1 MVLLNIIRL
10 IMNIFLF
17 RYKQFLVYLGKIEL
31 LAGCVFLGAIVF
43 SITLQIFFRYVLQ
56 SPLIWVIEFS
66 TGCFIWCS
74 FLCVSYA
81 LKKKRHITI
90 TTFTIYM
97 SENAKAIL
105 RGIAYL
111 IMNILLIVI
120 AFYALNIIEL
130 EGRTTT
136 ISLPITISKSW
147 LFSVP
152 ILTSSILSL
161 ITCIYLMI
169 AEIRAVILG
178 NVSGPII
185 IIPND

>member
-1 MVLLNIIRL
+1 
-10 IMNIFLF
+10 
-17 RYKQFLVYLGKIEL
+17 
-31 LAGCVFLGAIVF
+31 
-43 SITLQIFFRYVLQ
+43 
-56 SPLIWVIEFS
+56 
-66 TGCFIWCS
+66 
-74 FLCVSYA
+74 
-81 LKKKRHITI
+81 
-90 TTFTIYM
+90 M

-185 IIPND
+185 VIPND